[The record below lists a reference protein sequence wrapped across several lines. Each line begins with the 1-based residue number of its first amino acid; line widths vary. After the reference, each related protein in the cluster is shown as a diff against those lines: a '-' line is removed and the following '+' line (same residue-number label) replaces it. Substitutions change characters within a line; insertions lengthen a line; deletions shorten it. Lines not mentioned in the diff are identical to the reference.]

1 MVQMILIILIL
12 ELIIIIRKIKI
23 GFIKTNDIDDFGSIS
38 NIFWHFSFIWTQ
50 ILIVNSLILF

>member
-38 NIFWHFSFIWTQ
+38 NIFSHFSFIWTL
-50 ILIVNSLILF
+50 ILIVDS